1 MLPAPGANPWG
12 AKPMATWGHG
22 DPDPGDMGTLTPAT
36 WLLGDMSG
44 GRGRGRGRGTGER
57 GSRGNRKLQKQIR
70 RRAGKAG
77 GLNPH
82 QSWEQQ
88 QQQQQQQQQ
97 HEEDAA
103 DAGSPAM
110 ECDAVRGDE
119 HALPSGAR
127 GSDWI
132 PAQEES
138 WSACNSTRTDVELWQ
153 ALLDEEERMNED
165 EDDVNEAPLGIED
178 APPIGVAQGLSPDF
192 WENTE
197 APIAGE
203 DTLQAAGNGPMVE
216 EEQAPLQ
223 AEDDNNMHATEYTD
237 AQRNDYRLEAY
248 KEHVRERLSE
258 YTIWIV
264 ELQDTLHLTAQQK
277 RELSLLKAMRAQ
289 LWQKLRAQ
297 QVPNGAPQRY

>member
-1 MLPAPGANPWG
+1 
-12 AKPMATWGHG
+12 
-22 DPDPGDMGTLTPAT
+22 
-36 WLLGDMSG
+36 
-44 GRGRGRGRGTGER
+44 
-57 GSRGNRKLQKQIR
+57 
-70 RRAGKAG
+70 
-77 GLNPH
+77 
-82 QSWEQQ
+82 
-88 QQQQQQQQQ
+88 
-97 HEEDAA
+97 
-103 DAGSPAM
+103 
-110 ECDAVRGDE
+110 
-119 HALPSGAR
+119 
-127 GSDWI
+127 
-132 PAQEES
+132 
-138 WSACNSTRTDVELWQ
+138 
-153 ALLDEEERMNED
+153 LDEEERMNED

-178 APPIGVAQGLSPDF
+178 PPAIGVAQGLSPDF

-203 DTLQAAGNGPMVE
+203 DTLQAAGNGPMVEEEQAPLQAEDDNNMHATEYTEDTLQAAGKGPMVE